1 MITRHKLMKKLFP
14 SSILEGEQSDK
25 PLKIGYRQLR
35 LIHSLFVYENKI
47 RPIQSKELD
56 TMIKMVD
63 EYTLE
68 MDLDY
73 DLNLSVMTDELSTYN
88 TTSVG
93 GTNSQFNATS
103 DENSSKLSISD
114 SEGEDLSIETRQEEG

>member
-1 MITRHKLMKKLFP
+1 MKKLFP

>member
-103 DENSSKLSISD
+103 DENSRKLSISD